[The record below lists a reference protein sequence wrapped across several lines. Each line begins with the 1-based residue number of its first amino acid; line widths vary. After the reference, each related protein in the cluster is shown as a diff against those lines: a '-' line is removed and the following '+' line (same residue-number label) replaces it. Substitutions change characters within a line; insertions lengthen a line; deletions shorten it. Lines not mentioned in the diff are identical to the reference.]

1 MNSNLRIAG
10 MALMLACGIS
20 PAQAAYME
28 SGDASSF
35 LAAAQMATDSVIQGS
50 ITDTDEGDVYEVV
63 FGTGGTLSI
72 SAAGSIDA
80 QVGLFDAGFNAL
92 TGDDDS
98 GGGLNA
104 FLSYAINAGT
114 YYIGIGDFAMF
125 AINADNQA
133 WLMDG
138 LAPAGFG
145 AVSYIDNQT
154 SIMTGDYTLSLS
166 MRPLN
171 PVPEPASLA
180 LLGIGLAGLGMLRRK
195 AG

>member
-10 MALMLACGIS
+10 MVLMLACGIS

-28 SGDASSF
+28 SGDASNF
-35 LAAAQMATDSVIQGS
+35 LAAAQMATDAVIQGN
-50 ITDTDEGDVYEVV
+50 ITEADEGDVYKVV

-72 SAAGSIDA
+72 GTAGSIDA
-80 QVGLFDAGFNAL
+80 QIGLFDAGFNAL
-92 TGDDDS
+92 AGDDDS
-98 GGGLNA
+98 GSDLNA

-114 YYIGIGDFAMF
+114 YYIGIGDFAML
-125 AINADNQA
+125 AINTGNQA

-166 MRPLN
+166 MQPLN

-180 LLGIGLAGLGMLRRK
+180 LLGAGLAGLGMLRRK

>member
-10 MALMLACGIS
+10 MALLLACGIS

-28 SGDASSF
+28 SGDASNF
-35 LAAAQMATDSVIQGS
+35 LAAAQMATDPVIQGS
-50 ITDTDEGDVYEVV
+50 ITDADEGDVYKVV
-63 FGTGGTLSI
+63 FGAGGTLSI

-92 TGDDDS
+92 AGDDDS

-114 YYIGIGDFAMF
+114 YYIGIGDYAMF

-166 MRPLN
+166 MRSLN

-195 AG
+195 AD

>member
-1 MNSNLRIAG
+1 MNSNLRIYG
-10 MALMLACGIS
+10 MALMLASSLS

-28 SGDASSF
+28 LGDASNF
-35 LAAAQMATDSVIQGS
+35 LASAQLATDSVIQGN
-50 ITDTDEGDVYEVV
+50 ITEADEGDVYKVV

-72 SAAGSIDA
+72 SATGSIDA
-80 QVGLFDAGFNAL
+80 QIGLFDAGFNAL
-92 TGDDDS
+92 AGDDDS
-98 GGGLNA
+98 GSGVDAL
-104 FLSYAINAGT
+104 LSYAINAGT
-114 YYIGIGDFAMF
+114 YYIGIGDYAMF
-125 AINADNQA
+125 AITASNQA
-133 WLMDG
+133 WLMEG

-154 SIMTGDYTLSLS
+154 SIGTGAYTLSLS
-166 MRPLN
+166 MQPLN